1 MEGGGEGGR
10 PQPLTL
16 SLPSLPPPPPQA
28 RRQKKGQERES
39 AKNFRLSPSCAV
51 AFLANC
57 PRPRLFLLTHSLSL
71 PLLNLFGPSPLSP
84 PPSYDFECL
93 DFEARDKILSSP
105 FPPPPSLSSLVPP
118 PFEKTRRN
126 ATKAQIPARYS
137 LSLLHDVFL
146 SLFLEETEREE
157 TRNIFSQK
165 FKEGE
170 KGDRTKQV
178 GGEKERE
185 TIRPCL

>member
-105 FPPPPSLSSLVPP
+105 FPPPPHFLLLFPP
-118 PFEKTRRN
+118 PSKRREG
-126 ATKAQIPARYS
+126 TQQKPKFPPVTLSHYS
-137 LSLLHDVFL
+137 TTSF
-146 SLFLEETEREE
+146 SLFFSKRQKEKKRGTFSPRNSRRGKKEIER
-157 TRNIFSQK
+157 SK
-165 FKEGE
+165 
-170 KGDRTKQV
+170 
-178 GGEKERE
+178 
-185 TIRPCL
+185 